1 MSSTAAS
8 RFSWH
13 GFQTAKFPTVAP
25 WVETMGRV
33 GHISKGVVYF
43 VMGLLAFRLAI
54 GAGGEVAGARDAI
67 REIGEQSYGRIL
79 LGLIAIGLLAYT
91 AWRWVQAAK
100 DTEGVGTDAK
110 GLTKRIAYAVSG
122 LIYLTLG
129 CFAGSL
135 ALGFG
140 SSSSGGSGSDTGAFL
155 LDSPVGRVV
164 LAIAGVITVIAGF
177 IFIYKGYQAKF
188 MGKYNLAEMSNS
200 LRKLAL
206 HAGRTGLITRGIAV
220 IIIGG
225 FLVQSAWFQ
234 ADSGQIAGMSD
245 ALAAIAAQPFG
256 KVLIGITGFGL
267 MAYAVHMCLLGWY
280 RHFNVRH

>member
-13 GFQTAKFPTVAP
+13 GYQTAKFPTVAP

-43 VMGLLAFRLAI
+43 VIGVLAFRLAI

-67 REIGEQSYGRIL
+67 REIGQQSYGRIL
-79 LGLIAIGLLAYT
+79 LGLTAIGLLAYT
-91 AWRWVQAAK
+91 AWRLVQAVK

-110 GLTKRIAYAVSG
+110 GLTKRIAYGVSG

-135 ALGFG
+135 ALGLG
-140 SSSSGGSGSDTGAFL
+140 SNSSSSGSGSGAFL
-155 LDSPVGRVV
+155 LDSPVGRVAV
-164 LAIAGVITVIAGF
+164 AIAGVITVIAGL

-188 MGKYNLAEMSNS
+188 MTKYNLAEMGNS
-200 LRKLAL
+200 LRKTAL

-225 FLVQSAWFQ
+225 FLVRSAWSQ
-234 ADSGQIAGMSD
+234 ANSGEIAGMSD

-256 KVLIGITGFGL
+256 KILIGITGFGL